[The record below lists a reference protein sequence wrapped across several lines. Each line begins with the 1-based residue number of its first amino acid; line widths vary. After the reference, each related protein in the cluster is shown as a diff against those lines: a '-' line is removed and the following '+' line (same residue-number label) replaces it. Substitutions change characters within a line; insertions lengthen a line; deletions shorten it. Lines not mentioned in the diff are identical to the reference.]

1 MEIQVISLILTVLFL
16 FIFPKT
22 RAFYIKLLDFSV
34 LKKLNTYVIIFMALL
49 LIFISNLFIFNRS
62 LSATFDHL
70 TNSYSRTGTMM
81 LDTYELVLFII
92 NLTLLLPIFEEL
104 VFRAPISIWA
114 NKLPSY
120 LITLFISSVL
130 FGFTHPEYP
139 LFGFIL
145 GIAFGLVFRFT
156 KSLIPALLTHFLWN
170 VFTLF
175 YYKHI

>member
-1 MEIQVISLILTVLFL
+1 MLLL

-22 RAFYIKLLDFSV
+22 RGFYIKLLDFSV
-34 LKKLNTYVIIFMALL
+34 LKRLNTYVIILMALL
-49 LIFISNLFIFNRS
+49 FIFISNLFIFNRS

-70 TNSYSRTGTMM
+70 SNSYSRTGTMM

-92 NLTLLLPIFEEL
+92 NMTLLLPIFEEL

-120 LITLFISSVL
+120 LIALLISSVL
-130 FGFTHPEYP
+130 FGFTHPDYP

-145 GIAFGLVFRFT
+145 GTAFGLVFKFT
-156 KSLIPALLTHFLWN
+156 KSLIPALITHFLWN
-170 VFTLF
+170 VFSLF
-175 YYKHI
+175 YFNYI

>member
-34 LKKLNTYVIIFMALL
+34 LKRLNTYVIIFMALL

-62 LSATFDHL
+62 LSATFDYL

-175 YYKHI
+175 YYNYI